1 MNIRTYNFLV
11 IIFCLVI
18 TFGSS
23 IPGNS
28 NPEYIFGID
37 KLLHVLEY
45 FIFGYLLINGASDK
59 TQYPVYLS
67 FVLGICFALID
78 ETYQL
83 TVIGRSSSAFDVI
96 ADAIGLNL
104 AIIFNHRFSKILG

>member
-1 MNIRTYNFLV
+1 MRTNNFLV
-11 IIFCLVI
+11 IIFCVVI
-18 TFGSS
+18 TFVSS

-28 NPEYIFGID
+28 MPELYIFGMD
-37 KLLHVLEY
+37 KLLHALEY
-45 FIFGYLLINGASDK
+45 FILGYLLVNSVSDK
-59 TQYPVYLS
+59 TQYPGYLS

-96 ADAIGLNL
+96 ADVIGLTL

>member
-1 MNIRTYNFLV
+1 MRTYNFLV

-28 NPEYIFGID
+28 MPELYIFGMD
-37 KLLHVLEY
+37 KLLHALEY
-45 FIFGYLLINGASDK
+45 FILGYLLVISVSDK
-59 TQYPVYLS
+59 TQYPGYLS

-96 ADAIGLNL
+96 ADAIGLTL
-104 AIIFNHRFSKILG
+104 AIIYNHRFSKILG

>member
-1 MNIRTYNFLV
+1 M
-11 IIFCLVI
+11 
-18 TFGSS
+18 FGSS

-28 NPEYIFGID
+28 IPELYIFGMD

-45 FIFGYLLINGASDK
+45 FIFGYLLVNSVSDK

-67 FVLGICFALID
+67 FVLGICFSLID
-78 ETYQL
+78 ETYQH
-83 TVIGRSSSAFDVI
+83 TVVGRSTSSFDVI
-96 ADAIGLNL
+96 ADAIGLTL